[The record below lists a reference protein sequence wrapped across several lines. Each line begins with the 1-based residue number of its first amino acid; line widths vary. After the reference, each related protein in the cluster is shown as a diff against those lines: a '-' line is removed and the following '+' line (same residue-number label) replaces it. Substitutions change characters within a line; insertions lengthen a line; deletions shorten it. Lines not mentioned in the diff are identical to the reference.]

1 MTETP
6 QTDAPVADPGVPT
19 PSEIPNPD
27 EVVEPGEKYD
37 GGDIPQTEP
46 DTESDENQNTE

>member
-6 QTDAPVADPGVPT
+6 MAPQTDPT
-19 PSEIPNPD
+19 TEPASPEIPNPD

-46 DTESDENQNTE
+46 GTESDENQNIE